1 MTKAELLNNAKRIQA
16 AAQELLD
23 KTSVLKTDIGNS
35 LQAAK
40 RHESKL
46 ISKERAAE
54 AERREKEKAERLI
67 EYLNSD
73 EQRGVYVSDR
83 DSAAGNAAAGIPAA
97 GIPTVGNAADAG
109 TEKAPKAEAE
119 KVQREPRP
127 ENADRKPEKGAQ
139 KPEPPEQKPVQ
150 PAPKPEENKPE
161 KAAEREQ
168 EQNVDKPAEHK
179 PEKAEPVRNNVADK
193 VADSVNDA
201 QETKDKNKK
210 EMPGAN
216 KETKQNSEQAAKA
229 KNTAEKTEISAK
241 SDSSERVAERT
252 ENAEQ
257 PKKNESPE
265 NGRNSDR
272 SRSPQRTNDGRR
284 GDRPSYDRNSRSDR
298 PQGDRPSYD
307 RNSRGDR
314 PQGDR
319 PPYDRNARGDRPQ
332 GDRPPYDRNARGDR
346 PQGDRPPYDRNARG
360 DRPQGERRGD
370 NRGFG
375 RPDDKDAQ
383 QNRQQRPQQRPVGR
397 KPGEAPAIIQK
408 ENRAPE
414 NKSSYVRTF
423 DTEKK
428 AKNKKTIMKE
438 TAPSAKNWE
447 DDGGSYGGRKKK
459 AAKQTQYRKP
469 EPVVIEKA
477 VITTETITVRDFSE
491 KIGKP
496 AAEILKKLFMMGI
509 VANINQDIDF
519 ETCELVAMEYDIE
532 LEHQVAKTYEE
543 TMQENAEEVDAEED
557 LVPRP
562 PVVTIMGH
570 VDHGKTSLLD
580 AIRKTHV
587 TEGEAGGITQHIGA
601 YTVECNGRMITF
613 IDTPGHEAFTSMR
626 ARGAQVTDVV
636 ILVVAADDGI
646 MPQTV
651 EAINHS
657 KAAGV
662 PIIVA
667 VNKIDKPESNPE
679 RVKQQLTEHGLVCED
694 WGGDTICVPVS
705 AKKQQNLDE
714 LLEMVLLQADVLD
727 LKANPNKAAKGTII
741 EAQLDKGRGPV
752 ATVLVQNGTLKIG
765 DPIVAGIAYGRVRA
779 MMNDKGENVKTAGPS
794 CPVEVLGFNEVPS
807 AGDIMNVAE
816 VSKKVAEERRNR
828 IKAEQLKNLSKVSL
842 EDLFSHIAEG
852 EVKTLNIVVKAD
864 VHGSVEAVKQALEK
878 LSNEEVCVKCIHGGV
893 GAITESDV
901 MFASA
906 SNAIVIGFNVRPD
919 SGARN
924 LAEQEKV
931 DVRTYRIIY
940 QAIEDVENAM
950 KGMFK
955 PVFKEVHLGT
965 ISVRNTFKVS
975 SVGTIAGAYV
985 QDGKV
990 QRNAQVRVV
999 RDGVVIHE
1007 GQIASLRRFKDDVRE
1022 VAAGYECGIGIE
1034 NFNDIHE
1041 GDVIEAY
1048 TMEEVKR

>member
-83 DSAAGNAAAGIPAA
+83 DSAAGNAAAGIPTVGNAAA
-97 GIPTVGNAADAG
+97 GIPADAG

-119 KVQREPRP
+119 KVQGEPRP

-201 QETKDKNKK
+201 QETKDKNNK

-241 SDSSERVAERT
+241 PDSSERVAERT

-284 GDRPSYDRNSRSDR
+284 SDRPSYDRNSRSDR

-332 GDRPPYDRNARGDR
+332 G
-346 PQGDRPPYDRNARG
+346 
-360 DRPQGERRGD
+360 ERRGD
-370 NRGFG
+370 NRSFG

-878 LSNEEVCVKCIHGGV
+878 LSNEEVRVKCIHGGV

>member
-83 DSAAGNAAAGIPAA
+83 DSAAGNAAAGNAAA
-97 GIPTVGNAADAG
+97 GIPADAG

-119 KVQREPRP
+119 KVQGEPRP

-201 QETKDKNKK
+201 QETKDKNNK

-284 GDRPSYDRNSRSDR
+284 SDRPSYDRNS
-298 PQGDRPSYD
+298 
-307 RNSRGDR
+307 
-314 PQGDR
+314 
-319 PPYDRNARGDRPQ
+319 
-332 GDRPPYDRNARGDR
+332 RGDR

-878 LSNEEVCVKCIHGGV
+878 LSNEEVRVKCIHGGV

-1048 TMEEVKR
+1048 AMEEVKR

>member
-83 DSAAGNAAAGIPAA
+83 DSAAGNAAAGIPTVGNAAA
-97 GIPTVGNAADAG
+97 GIPADAG

-119 KVQREPRP
+119 KVQGEPRP

-201 QETKDKNKK
+201 QETKDKNNK

-241 SDSSERVAERT
+241 PDSSERVAERT

-284 GDRPSYDRNSRSDR
+284 SDRPSYDRNSRSDR

-307 RNSRGDR
+307 RNS
-314 PQGDR
+314 
-319 PPYDRNARGDRPQ
+319 
-332 GDRPPYDRNARGDR
+332 RGDR

-878 LSNEEVCVKCIHGGV
+878 LSNEEVRVKCIHGGV

-999 RDGVVIHE
+999 RDGVVVHE

>member
-97 GIPTVGNAADAG
+97 GIPTVGNAAAGIPADAG

-119 KVQREPRP
+119 KVQGEPRP

-168 EQNVDKPAEHK
+168 EQNVDKSAEHK

-201 QETKDKNKK
+201 QETKDKNNK

-298 PQGDRPSYD
+298 PQDDRPSYD
-307 RNSRGDR
+307 RNS
-314 PQGDR
+314 
-319 PPYDRNARGDRPQ
+319 RGDRPQ